1 MKKYFLHNGT
11 THEGPFDI
19 EELKVKGI
27 TNDTSIWFDGLDDWT
42 TVDKVEELKGLVKSK
57 PQMKKPAI
65 SKALIIVA
73 VLIMAVAAIII
84 ISRPKPEPVVKA
96 TTPKPIV
103 VIQSAD
109 FSKTGVLKLKS
120 TIYTTILNQGADGNI
135 LVTFH
140 VQQKG
145 HDYSKTKSI
154 FLKAN
159 ESQQLEMVFDE
170 MKILEGDVSY
180 SVGCRAEK

>member
-19 EELKVKGI
+19 EELKGI
-27 TNDTSIWFDGLDDWT
+27 TGDTPVWFDGLDDWT
-42 TVDKVEELKGLVKSK
+42 TADKVAELKDLIKAA
-57 PQMKKPAI
+57 PQIKKPAI
-65 SKALIIVA
+65 SKAFIV
-73 VLIMAVAAIII
+73 VALLVIVGALIII
-84 ISRPKPEPVVKA
+84 ISRPKPEQEIKVKA

-103 VIQSAD
+103 VITSTD
-109 FSKTGVLKLKS
+109 FSKTGVLKLKA

-140 VQQKG
+140 IQQKG
-145 HDYSKTKSI
+145 HDYSKAKSI
-154 FLKAN
+154 FLKSN
-159 ESQQLEMVFDE
+159 ESQKLEMVFDQ

-180 SVGCRAEK
+180 NVDCRAEK

>member
-19 EELKVKGI
+19 EELKVKEI
-27 TNDTSIWFDGLDDWT
+27 TNDTSVWFDGLDDWT
-42 TVDKVEELKGLVKSK
+42 TADKVEELKGLVKLKS
-57 PQMKKPAI
+57 QMKKPAI
-65 SKALIIVA
+65 PKAFIIVA
-73 VLIMAVAAIII
+73 LLVIAVATVIII
-84 ISRPKPEPVVKA
+84 GHPKPEPVVKA

-103 VIQSAD
+103 VITSAD

-120 TIYTTILNQGADGNI
+120 TVYTTILNQGADGNI

-159 ESQQLEMVFDE
+159 ESQQLEMVFDQ

-180 SVGCRAEK
+180 NVECKAEK